1 MFASQMRELER
12 QDTVV
17 TYKKTTMDI
26 REKCRERATKFAIE
40 YGFTNV
46 SGSARISNG
55 LTITGS
61 LTVVTGSSIG
71 RAPVS
76 KTGGWGFDSLP
87 ACYIAGV
94 LVYRLGRQPVTLQGR
109 VRLSYTP

>member
-46 SGSARISNG
+46 SEHILDVMVSIMCTRDKSSYAGGGFVQAVVDNNLYLALSRADMDCRNNIFL
-55 LTITGS
+55 LTMCK
-61 LTVVTGSSIG
+61 
-71 RAPVS
+71 ANC
-76 KTGGWGFDSLP
+76 F
-87 ACYIAGV
+87 CNEYEF
-94 LVYRLGRQPVTLQGR
+94 
-109 VRLSYTP
+109 